1 MEQVP
6 ICESIGLTREAGTS
20 QHGPATV
27 TGSETTF
34 YVTGGIWE
42 GVVERRSGVRRTA
55 CLAITVRP
63 ASDGDGDFSFINY
76 G

>member
-1 MEQVP
+1 M
-6 ICESIGLTREAGTS
+6 REHRPNKRS
-20 QHGPATV
+20 WYKPAR
-27 TGSETTF
+27 SRHCNRERNHI